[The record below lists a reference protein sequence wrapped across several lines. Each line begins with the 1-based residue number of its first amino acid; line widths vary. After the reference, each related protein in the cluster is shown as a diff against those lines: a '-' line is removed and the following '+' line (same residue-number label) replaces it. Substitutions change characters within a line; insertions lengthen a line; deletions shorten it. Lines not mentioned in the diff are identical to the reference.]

1 MDLCD
6 RNDIQALLARH
17 GFHFAK
23 ALGQNF
29 LIRGD
34 VAEDIAAAGCVPG
47 CGVLEVGPGI
57 GALTVQLARRAE
69 KVVSVELDKRLPPV
83 LAETMADYDNFT
95 LIEGDVMALDLAEV
109 TAEKFPGLPAVLCA
123 NLPYNITTPFLTAC
137 VRAGCF
143 RQLTVLIQKEVALR
157 ICAKPGTADY
167 GAFSLLMQYYTVPE
181 LLFEVPN
188 SCFMP
193 PPKVTSAV
201 VRCVTRKAPP
211 VQVRSEEAFWRT
223 VRAGFALRAQ
233 DAGEQPADRLA
244 AAQGAAGGH
253 RRRLRPVPH
262 RAGRGPGPGGVR
274 KAVRCAAGGSGGIKS
289 FPAFAGKLFIRLFL
303 SLSPSPAG
311 WRREAP

>member
-17 GFHFAK
+17 GFRFAK
-23 ALGQNF
+23 SLGQNF
-29 LIRGD
+29 LIEGW
-34 VAEDIAAAGCVPG
+34 VAEDIAAASGADAG
-47 CGVLEVGPGI
+47 TGVVEVGPGI
-57 GALTVQLARRAE
+57 GSLTTQLARRAG
-69 KVVSVELDKRLPPV
+69 KVVSVELDRRLYPV
-83 LAETMADYDNFT
+83 LAETMADYPNFT
-95 LIEGDVMALDLAEV
+95 LVEGDVMQLSLSALVREHLA
-109 TAEKFPGLPAVLCA
+109 GLRPVLCA

-223 VRAGFALRAQ
+223 VRAGFALRRKTLVNSLQ
-233 DAGEQPADRLA
+233 TGWQLPKEQLA
-244 AAQGAAGGH
+244 AIVTACGLSATVRGERLTLQDFAALTNALH
-253 RRRLRPVPH
+253 
-262 RAGRGPGPGGVR
+262 
-274 KAVRCAAGGSGGIKS
+274 AAEQEK
-289 FPAFAGKLFIRLFL
+289 
-303 SLSPSPAG
+303 
-311 WRREAP
+311 

>member
-1 MDLCD
+1 M
-6 RNDIQALLARH
+6 
-17 GFHFAK
+17 
-23 ALGQNF
+23 GQNF
-29 LIRGD
+29 LI
-34 VAEDIAAAGCVPG
+34 ESWVPRDTADACG
-47 CGVLEVGPGI
+47 ADEHTGVLEIGPGI
-57 GALTVQLARRAE
+57 GPLTAELCRRAG
-69 KVVSVELDKRLPPV
+69 KVVSVELDHRLYPV
-83 LAETMADYDNFT
+83 LAETMSGFDNFT
-95 LIEGDVMALDLAEV
+95 LVQGDIMKQDLSALVAEHF
-109 TAEKFPGLPAVLCA
+109 AGLRPILCA

-223 VRAGFALRAQ
+223 VRAGFALRRKTLVNSLQTGWQLPKEQLAAIVAGCGLSPTVRGEALGLEEYARLS
-233 DAGEQPADRLA
+233 DALLA
-244 AAQGAAGGH
+244 AAG
-253 RRRLRPVPH
+253 
-262 RAGRGPGPGGVR
+262 
-274 KAVRCAAGGSGGIKS
+274 
-289 FPAFAGKLFIRLFL
+289 
-303 SLSPSPAG
+303 
-311 WRREAP
+311 E

>member
-1 MDLCD
+1 M
-6 RNDIQALLARH
+6 
-17 GFHFAK
+17 
-23 ALGQNF
+23 
-29 LIRGD
+29 
-34 VAEDIAAAGCVPG
+34 
-47 CGVLEVGPGI
+47 
-57 GALTVQLARRAE
+57 
-69 KVVSVELDKRLPPV
+69 SVELDKRLPPV

-95 LIEGDVMALDLAEV
+95 LIEGDVMALDLAAV

-223 VRAGFALRAQ
+223 VRAGFALRRKTLVNSLQTGWQLPKEQLAAIVAGCGLSPTVRGEALGLEEYARLS
-233 DAGEQPADRLA
+233 DALLA
-244 AAQGAAGGH
+244 AAG
-253 RRRLRPVPH
+253 
-262 RAGRGPGPGGVR
+262 
-274 KAVRCAAGGSGGIKS
+274 
-289 FPAFAGKLFIRLFL
+289 
-303 SLSPSPAG
+303 
-311 WRREAP
+311 E

>member
-1 MDLCD
+1 MNLCD
-6 RNDIQALLARH
+6 ELTIRMLLERH
-17 GFHFAK
+17 GFHFSK
-23 ALGQNF
+23 SMGQNF
-29 LIRGD
+29 LID
-34 VAEDIAAAGCVPG
+34 PQIPADIAAASQADET
-47 CGVLEVGPGI
+47 CGVLEIGPGI
-57 GALTVQLARRAE
+57 GPLTSELAQRAG
-69 KVVSVELDKRLPPV
+69 KVVSIELDRALLPI
-83 LAETMADYDNFT
+83 LAETMAPYSNVE
-95 LIEGDVMALDLAEV
+95 IVPGDVTRLDLKALIG
-109 TAEKFPGLPAVLCA
+109 EKFAGLRPIVCA

-223 VRAGFALRAQ
+223 VRAGFALRRKTLVNSLQTGWQLSKEQLAAIVAGCGLSPTVRGEALGLEEYARLS
-233 DAGEQPADRLA
+233 DALLA
-244 AAQGAAGGH
+244 AAG
-253 RRRLRPVPH
+253 
-262 RAGRGPGPGGVR
+262 
-274 KAVRCAAGGSGGIKS
+274 
-289 FPAFAGKLFIRLFL
+289 
-303 SLSPSPAG
+303 
-311 WRREAP
+311 E